1 MRPRLQW
8 SPIQRVLWTAF
19 ATAFLLW
26 AASRGHARLVAVLA
40 GLYLVVYGAGGGP
53 FPWHRKRRDYFIYV
67 VISLAV
73 IAAIAV
79 YAIIEV
85 YRGL

>member
-1 MRPRLQW
+1 
-8 SPIQRVLWTAF
+8 
-19 ATAFLLW
+19 
-26 AASRGHARLVAVLA
+26 LVAVLA